1 MARCCTGCRTFLFP
15 SNCLRVLII
24 LSLCARGMT
33 CFSQTAPKGSLFII
47 GGGDRPMA
55 MMEKMIKTADLGPDE
70 YIMVL
75 TMSSANPDTS
85 YHYIKKD
92 LQALCNNPVIKMQLS
107 RNSGRQPAVL
117 DSIRRAGLLY
127 ITGGVQSRFMD
138 SISGTGAAEAI
149 QAAYR
154 SGAMVAGTS
163 AGAAVMSREMITGNQ
178 IRADTIYEGTVDRMV
193 HGNIEISRGL
203 GLLENTII
211 DQHFVVRSRYNRL
224 LTVLHQYPAKT
235 VIGID
240 ESTAIIVRG
249 NRVEVAGEGQVVV
262 VRGPGKIRTGTGRR
276 IGFRSA
282 RLDICLEG
290 DRFKIKP

>member
-1 MARCCTGCRTFLFP
+1 MHMFRGVLTGLALMISGMACY
-15 SNCLRVLII
+15 
-24 LSLCARGMT
+24 
-33 CFSQTAPKGSLFII
+33 SQSVAKGSLFII

-55 MMEKMIKTADLGPDE
+55 MMEKMLETADLGPDD
-70 YIMVL
+70 YVIVL

-85 YHYIKKD
+85 YHYIKND
-92 LQALCNNPVIKMQLS
+92 LQVLCTNPILKMQLTRTS
-107 RNSGRQPAVL
+107 ARKPAVL

-138 SISGTGAAEAI
+138 SISGTGVAEAI
-149 QAAYR
+149 HAAYR

-193 HGNIEISRGL
+193 QGNIEISRGL
-203 GLLENTII
+203 GLLENAII

-224 LTVLHQYPAKT
+224 FTVLHQYPAKT

-240 ESTAIIVRG
+240 ESTSIIVRG
-249 NRVEVAGEGQVVV
+249 NRVEVVGEGQVVV
-262 VRGPGKIRTGTGRR
+262 VRRPGKIRTGTGRR

-290 DRFKIKP
+290 DHFKIKP

>member
-1 MARCCTGCRTFLFP
+1 MHFFRSVVTILALLVSVMA
-15 SNCLRVLII
+15 CL
-24 LSLCARGMT
+24 
-33 CFSQTAPKGSLFII
+33 SQSAPKGSLFII
-47 GGGDRPMA
+47 GGGVRPMS
-55 MMEKMIKTADLGPDE
+55 MMEKMIKTADLDPGE
-70 YIMVL
+70 YIVVL

-92 LQALCNNPVIKMQLS
+92 LQALCRNPILKMQLTRTS
-107 RNSGRQPAVL
+107 ARQPAVL

-138 SISGTGAAEAI
+138 SISGTGVAEAI
-149 QAAYR
+149 QVAYR

-193 HGNIEISRGL
+193 QGNIEISRGL
-203 GLLENTII
+203 GLLENAII

-224 LTVLHQYPAKT
+224 FTVLHQYPVKT

-240 ESTAIIVRG
+240 ESTSIIVRG
-249 NRVEVAGEGQVVV
+249 NRVEVVGEGQVVV
-262 VRGPGKIRTGTGRR
+262 VGRPGKIRTGTGRR

-290 DRFKIKP
+290 DHFKIKP